1 MEETV
6 ESLQTLITHWVHE
19 QQALRS
25 GIKPSKEEIEAT
37 QFYQRQ
43 TALLVKQAV
52 QPAPDQCKH
61 FQRRQARFCTKKRT
75 AGDDMCG
82 LHRPSSLS
90 SASASAAGVP
100 RSAPEAANPISSTG
114 RKTNIQKRMKRM
126 LNPFK
131 ITEIATEKLPDWPTL
146 YADTSLPLML
156 DIGCA
161 KGRYIG
167 ALRQSHRESHCQS
180 WKSSR
185 WNFCGVEIFAPI
197 VEAANQQIEQMSDI
211 HYVHANINRD
221 FERLNLPNLQRVS
234 FLFPDPWSCGANAS
248 KKNEKKRV
256 MSPSFASR
264 IAKKLAPG
272 VGDVYI
278 ASDWLDLALDIRN
291 CLIGTGLFDVPRVED
306 FEGVCGWSKVDKQ
319 AAADLREDEFKWRC
333 TCAETPCKNREQEKS
348 HISRYPFIPTLRASQ
363 ISKDQ
368 HGKQHQVSQVLGD
381 ELIDVQTEYAKPEV
395 DASNLV
401 LDDSALWLEGIPFDG
416 VQTERDLVCESQ
428 WRAIYRLVLYRNN
441 KDC

>member
-6 ESLQTLITHWVHE
+6 ESLQTLITNWVHE
-19 QQALRS
+19 QQALRG

-37 QFYQRQ
+37 PFYQRQ
-43 TALLVKQAV
+43 TTLLVKQAV

-90 SASASAAGVP
+90 SVSSAAAIQ
-100 RSAPEAANPISSTG
+100 RSEAIPSTG

-131 ITEIATEKLPDWPTL
+131 ITETPAEKLPDWPTI
-146 YADTSLPLML
+146 YADTTLPLML

-167 ALRQSHRESHCQS
+167 ALRQSHRESHCKS

-197 VEAANQQIEQMSDI
+197 VEAANQQIEPMSDI

-256 MSPSFASR
+256 MSPEFALR

-291 CLIGTGLFDVPRVED
+291 CLVGTGLFDVPRIEV
-306 FEGVCGWSKVDKQ
+306 FEGVCGWSKGDNT
-319 AAADLREDEFKWRC
+319 DLKEDEFKWHC
-333 TCAETPCKNREQEKS
+333 VCAEIPCKNREQEKS

-395 DASNLV
+395 DGSNLD

-428 WRAIYRLVLYRNN
+428 WRAIYRLVLYRNS